1 MGKKQQ
7 VPVTVSVR
15 SEQVR
20 DRPSAAICL
29 SGFCC
34 QLRNSTYGSAQVLQR
49 MVTKSM
55 SDAFIHRKW
64 PVIIHKSLLH
74 VPGPHLQDLRL
85 LLLIQSF
92 CIADWCIHAPP
103 PVSRPKSSSSA
114 LKPKSSN
121 GSLHPRSPISPAV
134 SSSDSRPPCHHSTE
148 TQAGYQESQLS
159 SGKQ

>member
-1 MGKKQQ
+1 MQYCGGLVMGKKQQ

-103 PVSRPKSSSSA
+103 PCV
-114 LKPKSSN
+114 
-121 GSLHPRSPISPAV
+121 
-134 SSSDSRPPCHHSTE
+134 E
-148 TQAGYQESQLS
+148 TQELLVRPQAQVLQWLAAP
-159 SGKQ
+159 QVPH